1 MAFLPTSQAVDTITG
16 EGYTSGIGEGYYTE
30 YSFINYC
37 PLCHHYNTL
46 ETYVKGVNEITCTHC
61 DADYSYSGR
70 DKHEGYARAWLTSYV
85 EPEPPVTDND
95 STTNMTTL
103 STTPIQTPLEKAQMT
118 LLTYK
123 IL

>member
-1 MAFLPTSQAVDTITG
+1 MAFLPPSFSVDVITG
-16 EGYTSGIGEGYYTE
+16 SGYTSGYGEGYYTE
-30 YSFINYC
+30 YSFVNYC

-70 DKHEGYARAWLTSYV
+70 DKHEGYARAWLTSYI
-85 EPEPPVTDND
+85 EPEP
-95 STTNMTTL
+95 
-103 STTPIQTPLEKAQMT
+103 TPEAVVNQQPNQQPNREPTPLERAQNVLM
-118 LLTYK
+118 TYK